1 MNTYQTAL
9 SFLAF
14 IAFVVAIILGSLS
27 LFYFLFY
34 FLGKKLNSRFDLDLD
49 LDLPVF
55 GYEAT
60 FQTGLLSVCA
70 GCSSAV
76 LAAIA
81 KVV

>member
-14 IAFVVAIILGSLS
+14 IAFVIALILGTLS

-34 FLGKKLNSRFDLDLD
+34 FLGKKLNSRFDLD